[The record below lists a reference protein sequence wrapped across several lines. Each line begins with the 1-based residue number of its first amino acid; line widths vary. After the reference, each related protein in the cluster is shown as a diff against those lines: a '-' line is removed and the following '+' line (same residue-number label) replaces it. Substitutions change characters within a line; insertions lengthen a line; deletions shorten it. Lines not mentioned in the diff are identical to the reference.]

1 MSERELV
8 YICGNVLAADRRSLH
23 RSCRQ
28 QCGTE
33 AAGHNME
40 ERELFIRAQKG
51 EKEAKEQLF
60 EKNTGLVYHVI
71 KRFAGRGGIESED
84 LFQIGAM
91 GLVKAIEKFDPDY
104 GVCFSTYAV
113 PVIMGEI
120 RRFLRDDGMIRI
132 SRSIKENARR
142 LRRIREDFWQRM
154 GREPVLSE
162 LAEESG
168 LTMEDV
174 VTALD
179 AGYEVESIYKTVYES
194 DGSEVMLV
202 DMLGKEGESE
212 EIVNRLLLEKLLNE
226 LDERERNLIRLRYF
240 ENRTQMQVAGDLG
253 MSQVQVSRLE
263 KKVLLRLRQVAVM

>member
-1 MSERELV
+1 
-8 YICGNVLAADRRSLH
+8 
-23 RSCRQ
+23 
-28 QCGTE
+28 
-33 AAGHNME
+33 ME
-40 ERELFIRAQKG
+40 EKELFIRAQSG
-51 EKEAKEQLF
+51 EKEVKEQLF
-60 EKNTGLVYHVI
+60 EKNTGLVYHVV
-71 KRFAGRGGIESED
+71 KRFAGRGGMRGIETED

-120 RRFLRDDGMIRI
+120 QRFLRDDGMIKV
-132 SRSIKENARR
+132 SRSIKENERR
-142 LRRIREDFWQRM
+142 LRGIREDFWQRM
-154 GREPVLSE
+154 GREPMLSE
-162 LAEESG
+162 LAKESG
-168 LTMEDV
+168 LSMEEV

-179 AGYEVESIYKTVYES
+179 AGYEVESIYKTIYES
-194 DGSEVMLV
+194 DGSEVLLV
-202 DMLGKEGESE
+202 DMLGREGESE

-263 KKVLLRLRQVAVM
+263 KKVLLHLRQGAMT